1 MNSKSYLEDFLD
13 PDELPPTGLKATHPD
28 WVSDSNSSQAAYMA
42 IQELYSQKL
51 HFIKTHNKKTQFTKE
66 FSIKISQTSVAQAVG
81 KSPNALFNSVNYAS
95 KLREELKRKN
105 DILLSAKE
113 NVLAVYYSGNQ
124 RKTKK
129 ELVKSL
135 QSVEE
140 KNIELNLKTYEEVLE
155 RAIQRLPLPIRRK
168 LGLD

>member
-1 MNSKSYLEDFLD
+1 MNSKNYLEVFLD
-13 PDELPPTGLKATHPD
+13 TDELPPTGLKDDYPD

-51 HFIKTHNKKTQFTKE
+51 HFIKTHKKKTRFAKE
-66 FSIKISQTSVAQAVG
+66 FSFKISQTSVAQAVG
-81 KSPNALFNSVNYAS
+81 KTPNALFNSVNYAS

-113 NVLAVYYSGNQ
+113 NVLAAHFSGNQ

-129 ELVKSL
+129 ELVQSL

-140 KNIELNLKTYEEVLE
+140 KNIELNLKTYDEVLE
-155 RAIQRLPLPIRRK
+155 LSIQRLPLPIRIK